1 MDIMAAIDLRGGGA
15 VRLLKGSYDAETA
28 YGDPVE
34 LARSFVDQGTDWL
47 HLVDLDAARD
57 GGRLN
62 RPIVLEI
69 AKMSST
75 PVQTGGGVRTMD
87 DVAELLEGGV
97 ERVILGTAALD
108 GSSLLA
114 EASAQYPGRVAVG
127 LDYRRAEGGIL
138 EVAVRGWLEGSGLT
152 LTEAVRR
159 VTEFPISALVVTA
172 IDRDGTLEGPDLKGL
187 EMVLDLTPMPVVASA
202 GVSGRADVA
211 TLASLRSPV
220 SGRVG
225 SGSVIGK
232 ALVEGLL
239 TVREAVATCR

>member
-15 VRLLKGSYDAETA
+15 VRLLKGAYDAETS
-28 YGDPVE
+28 YGDPIE
-34 LARSFVDQGTDWL
+34 LARSFVEQGTDWL

-62 RPIVLEI
+62 RSIVLEVS
-69 AKMSST
+69 KMSST

-108 GSSLLA
+108 GSDLLA
-114 EASAQYPGRVAVG
+114 EASATYPGRIAVG
-127 LDYRRAEGGIL
+127 LDYRRAVGGLL

-152 LTEAVRR
+152 LGEAVSR
-159 VTEFPISALVVTA
+159 VTEFPIAALVVTA

-187 EMVLDLTPMPVVASA
+187 EIVLDLTTTPVVASA
-202 GVSGRADVA
+202 GVSGRGDVA

-220 SGRVG
+220 SGRGV